1 MFQTYR
7 AFRRDSRRPSQPRAR
22 QAAQVAHSGRRPASK
37 LAVNLWPVSE
47 RLVLLDR
54 GEETAMY
61 NILIMKIG
69 DVLMTRRID
78 ILKIIA
84 VAATIGVVFYFLAH
98 RGL

>member
-7 AFRRDSRRPSQPRAR
+7 AFRRDSRRSSQPRA
-22 QAAQVAHSGRRPASK
+22 RRPASK

-54 GEETAMY
+54 GEKTAMY

-69 DVLMTRRID
+69 GVLMTRRID

-84 VAATIGVVFYFLAH
+84 VAATIGIVFYFLAH
-98 RGL
+98 HGL